1 METLCTSDDL
11 SDGEDEDLM
20 VSFSERDR
28 IVGLDKVQQLEQQ
41 LRTKLGSHAELTV
54 RIVPHERPAQP
65 IGGSYVT
72 SSVCLQHKI
81 SYFPPLD
88 FSDFLHQVSLL

>member
-41 LRTKLGSHAELTV
+41 FLTPSAEAKD
-54 RIVPHERPAQP
+54 R
-65 IGGSYVT
+65 
-72 SSVCLQHKI
+72 
-81 SYFPPLD
+81 
-88 FSDFLHQVSLL
+88 